1 MITCTLGGKKYS
13 IPYVSGRALREI
25 GPALDVYTK
34 MVAVGLKV
42 ENGMEVSDD
51 EIKNMSVKDT
61 LDTMIEWFCLLFQN
75 QFTPDDVLD
84 LYPADRLMHDLAL
97 TIQAVNNQATGVLAD
112 FPTTAAQGKNETLT
126 SRQS

>member
-84 LYPADRLMHDLAL
+84 LYPAHRPA
-97 TIQAVNNQATGVLAD
+97 
-112 FPTTAAQGKNETLT
+112 
-126 SRQS
+126 

>member
-34 MVAVGLKV
+34 MVTVGLKV
-42 ENGMEVSDD
+42 ENGIEVSDD
-51 EIKNMSVKDT
+51 EIKNMSVKDAI
-61 LDTMIEWFCLLFQN
+61 DTMIDWFCLLFQN

-112 FPTTAAQGKNETLT
+112 FPTIAAQGKNETLT